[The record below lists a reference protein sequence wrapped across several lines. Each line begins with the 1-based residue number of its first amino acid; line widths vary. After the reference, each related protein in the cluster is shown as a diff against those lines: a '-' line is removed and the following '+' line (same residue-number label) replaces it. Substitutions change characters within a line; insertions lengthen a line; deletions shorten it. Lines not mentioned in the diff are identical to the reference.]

1 MLKQLPLLPLRAL
14 TIFPNTSISIDVV
27 RPQSIAA
34 IKFAIDNKVKVVA
47 SCQVDPESDEPVK
60 GEMHTVGTL
69 VDINKILKI
78 DENTYRIL
86 VDGLCAVE
94 IVEYLDHD
102 DFLCVDVE
110 EMPVTGLLED
120 IEFVAYKAFILK
132 NLDTFTDELGRQ
144 YPKHIRNSIEAC
156 LEHDVMFNIATG
168 LISTG
173 TDKQPLLA
181 ERDIKVK
188 FDLLSEAIAHE
199 VEFSMI
205 LHSIEQKVHAKISQ
219 NNKEYLLRE
228 QIKAIQE
235 ELGDSEKEIFDEYS
249 YKIDMLDADDE
260 IKDKLL
266 KDLGRYTRMNESAP
280 ESAIIRNYLDWVLEL
295 PWGNMSDDAENL
307 KTVMEILD
315 RDHYGIDLV
324 KKRIVEYLAV
334 RLLTK
339 GESKGA
345 VLCLVGPPGV
355 GKTSIAKSIAEALGK
370 DYIQLTLG
378 GVHDEAE
385 IRGHR
390 KTYIGAMPGRVMS
403 SLSKSKTNN
412 PLFLLDEVDKI
423 TRDMRGDPS
432 AALLEVLDPNQNKTF
447 RDNYLEIPYNLSDVM
462 FVLTANDISNM
473 DKPLLDRLEIIEMEG
488 YTVEEK
494 TAIAI
499 KYLVPKQA
507 KEHGLNADKLAIDSK
522 AIVEVIEGYTSESG
536 VRELERKI
544 ANLCRKLAFDIVLK
558 SDGNTSKMVHNKIIK
573 VSKARVGELLGVREI
588 PEINKQTIGTVGR
601 VCGLAWTSVGGTTL
615 DIEVATMKGKGE
627 LKLTG
632 KLGDVMKE
640 SAMTAISVVRSR
652 CEQYGISDD
661 FFANNDIHIH
671 VPKGATPKDGPSAG
685 ITIATAVLSCITGK
699 KVNDCMAMTGEISL
713 SGSVL
718 AIGGLKEKSLAAH
731 RIGIKTILIPRE
743 NEKDIADIPESVK
756 NAVVFKLMDSI
767 EQVFAEAVCK

>member
-47 SCQVDPESDEPVK
+47 SCQINNEIDDPAK
-60 GEMHTVGTL
+60 GDLHRIGTL
-69 VDINKILKI
+69 IDINKILKI

-94 IVEYLDHD
+94 IIDYVEHD
-102 DFLCVDVE
+102 EFLCVDVE
-110 EMPVTGLLED
+110 EVAVTGLLED
-120 IEFVAYKAFILK
+120 IEFVAYKTFILK
-132 NLDTFTDELGRQ
+132 NLDIFIDQLGRQ
-144 YPKHIRNSIEAC
+144 YPKHIRNTIESSD
-156 LEHDVMFNIATG
+156 EHEVMFNIATG
-168 LISTG
+168 LISG
-173 TDKQPLLA
+173 STDKQPLLA
-181 ERDIKVK
+181 ERDIKNK
-188 FDLLSEAIAHE
+188 FDLLSEALAQE
-199 VEFSMI
+199 VEFSLV

-228 QIKAIQE
+228 QIKIIQE
-235 ELGDSEKEIFDEYS
+235 ELGDSEKEVYDEYA

-295 PWGNMSDDAENL
+295 PWGNMSNDAENL
-307 KTVMEILD
+307 KEVMQILD
-315 RDHYGIDLV
+315 RDHYGIDKV
-324 KKRIVEYLAV
+324 KKRIIEYLAV

-370 DYIQLTLG
+370 DYVQLTLG

-447 RDNYLEIPYNLSDVM
+447 RDNYLEIPYDLSDVM
-462 FVLTANDISNM
+462 FVLTANDISGM

-494 TAIAI
+494 TAIAV

-507 KEHGLNADKLAIDSK
+507 CAHGLKKDKLIINND
-522 AIVEVIEGYTSESG
+522 AIVEIIEGYTGESG

-544 ANLCRKLAFDIVLK
+544 ANLCRKIAFDIVMK
-558 SDGNTSKMVHNKIIK
+558 SDGNTDKMVHKTIIK
-573 VSKARVGELLGVREI
+573 VSKERVGKLLGVREV
-588 PEINKQTIGTVGR
+588 PEISNQTKGSVGR
-601 VCGLAWTSVGGTTL
+601 VCGLAWTSIGGTTL
-615 DIEVATMKGKGE
+615 DIEVATMKGKGDV
-627 LKLTG
+627 KLTG

-640 SAMTAISVVRSR
+640 SAQTAISVVRSR
-652 CEQYGISDD
+652 SAQYGIPLD
-661 FFANNDIHIH
+661 FFEKNDIHIH

-685 ITIATAVLSCITGK
+685 ITIATALLSSITGR
-699 KVNDCMAMTGEISL
+699 KVNDCLAMTGEISL
-713 SGSVL
+713 NGSVL

-731 RIGIKTILIPRE
+731 RLGIKTILVPSE
-743 NEKDIADIPESVK
+743 NKKDIEDIPESVK
-756 NAVVFKLMDSI
+756 SSVEFKLMDTI
-767 EQVFAEAVCK
+767 EQVFAEAVSE